1 MLASPHALSFRTE
14 ERRSLGVGRA
24 DDDVEAGLS
33 SHQGLLCRLDPPV
46 ADASLSERR
55 RGADRKRDQKKQGS
69 HRRRSFRLWLS
80 EAFNVMP

>member
-1 MLASPHALSFRTE
+1 MLASPRALSFRTE

-24 DDDVEAGLS
+24 DDDVETGLS
-33 SHQGLLCRLDPPV
+33 SHQGLLCGLSSGGGRI
-46 ADASLSERR
+46 LSEGR
-55 RGADRKRDQKKQGS
+55 RGADRKRGQKKQGS